1 MRQTRDRDS
10 LEKEI
15 ERIKGQ
21 MGQMIQASAKVDELK
36 DQIYLDGDGS
46 EIAEELRRKEC
57 RLKNTVSLPGK
68 YGKLIEE
75 VMPGS
80 REE

>member
-1 MRQTRDRDS
+1 VRQTRDRDS

-21 MGQMIQASAKVDELK
+21 MGQMMQASAKVDELK
-36 DQIYLDGDGS
+36 DQIYPDGDGS

-57 RLKNTVSLPGK
+57 RLKNTVSLAGK
-68 YGKLIEE
+68 YGKLTEE
-75 VMPGS
+75 VMPES